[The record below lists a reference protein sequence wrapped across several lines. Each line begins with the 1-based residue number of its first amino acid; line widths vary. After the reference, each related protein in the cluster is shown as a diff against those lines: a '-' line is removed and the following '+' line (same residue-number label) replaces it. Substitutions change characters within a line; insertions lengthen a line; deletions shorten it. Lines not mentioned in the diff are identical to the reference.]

1 MVNQLTSLV
10 RRQAAKYGNR
20 EVFSHKDYSTNRWVS
35 TSWNRFA
42 EQVSDMAKAMVILG
56 IREEENISTYTQN
69 KPEGLIVDFAAFDN
83 RAVTVPLYPTSSL
96 DQIKYIIDE
105 AEIRFL
111 FVGGQV
117 QYDNAIIALRECLT
131 LEKLILFDPD
141 IKRAESDSS
150 SVHFED
156 LIAMGKSADEKVS
169 EEVERRRNAGSP
181 DDLATLIYTSERPES
196 PKELCW
202 RIPITTRLFVYIFN
216 V

>member
-117 QYDNAIIALRECLT
+117 QYDNAIIALRECPT

-150 SVHFED
+150 SVYFDD
-156 LIAMGKSADEKVS
+156 LIARGKSADE
-169 EEVERRRNAGSP
+169 
-181 DDLATLIYTSERPES
+181 
-196 PKELCW
+196 
-202 RIPITTRLFVYIFN
+202 
-216 V
+216 

>member
-83 RAVTVPLYPTSSL
+83 PCGDSAPLP
-96 DQIKYIIDE
+96 DQ
-105 AEIRFL
+105 F
-111 FVGGQV
+111 FG
-117 QYDNAIIALRECLT
+117 
-131 LEKLILFDPD
+131 
-141 IKRAESDSS
+141 SD
-150 SVHFED
+150 
-156 LIAMGKSADEKVS
+156 KVYY
-169 EEVERRRNAGSP
+169 R
-181 DDLATLIYTSERPES
+181 
-196 PKELCW
+196 
-202 RIPITTRLFVYIFN
+202 
-216 V
+216 

>member
-1 MVNQLTSLV
+1 M
-10 RRQAAKYGNR
+10 
-20 EVFSHKDYSTNRWVS
+20 FSHKDYSTNRWVS

-117 QYDNAIIALRECLT
+117 QYDNAIIALRECPT

-150 SVHFED
+150 SVYFED
-156 LIAMGKSADEKVS
+156 LIAMGKIG
-169 EEVERRRNAGSP
+169 RR
-181 DDLATLIYTSERPES
+181 ES
-196 PKELCW
+196 L
-202 RIPITTRLFVYIFN
+202 RRSGAA
-216 V
+216 

>member
-83 RAVTVPLYPTSSL
+83 RAVTVPLYPVSYTH
-96 DQIKYIIDE
+96 
-105 AEIRFL
+105 
-111 FVGGQV
+111 
-117 QYDNAIIALRECLT
+117 LT
-131 LEKLILFDPD
+131 LP
-141 IKRAESDSS
+141 
-150 SVHFED
+150 
-156 LIAMGKSADEKVS
+156 
-169 EEVERRRNAGSP
+169 
-181 DDLATLIYTSERPES
+181 
-196 PKELCW
+196 
-202 RIPITTRLFVYIFN
+202 TTPYV
-216 V
+216 

>member
-96 DQIKYIIDE
+96 ESILSMRQ
-105 AEIRFL
+105 R
-111 FVGGQV
+111 
-117 QYDNAIIALRECLT
+117 YDSCSLAAKCSTTMRLSPC
-131 LEKLILFDPD
+131 
-141 IKRAESDSS
+141 
-150 SVHFED
+150 
-156 LIAMGKSADEKVS
+156 GSA
-169 EEVERRRNAGSP
+169 RR
-181 DDLATLIYTSERPES
+181 
-196 PKELCW
+196 
-202 RIPITTRLFVYIFN
+202 
-216 V
+216 

>member
-105 AEIRFL
+105 AR
-111 FVGGQV
+111 
-117 QYDNAIIALRECLT
+117 YDSYSLAVKCSTTMRLSPCGSAR
-131 LEKLILFDPD
+131 
-141 IKRAESDSS
+141 RW
-150 SVHFED
+150 
-156 LIAMGKSADEKVS
+156 KS
-169 EEVERRRNAGSP
+169 
-181 DDLATLIYTSERPES
+181 
-196 PKELCW
+196 
-202 RIPITTRLFVYIFN
+202 
-216 V
+216 